1 MTANPLEQAIRD
13 LQLIRQ
19 LQAALTQRFLH
30 AVHEYLIVQAEVETA
45 YIPPVQVGHY
55 VSTLEDIEAIG
66 RRLVATIKLMTPPV
80 EAATSQLCDQTYMPQ
95 DHLLPLSE
103 KTGRIPTTP
112 TPPSTAASI
121 AANMEPVLAW
131 ARSSDEET
139 LQ

>member
-30 AVHEYLIVQAEVETA
+30 AVHEYLIVQAEIETA

-95 DHLLPLSE
+95 DHLLPLPVE
-103 KTGRIPTTP
+103 TGCIVTK
-112 TPPSTAASI
+112 PSTAASI